1 MNRGGWP
8 RLPLAERL
16 EAYVMPEP
24 NSGCHLW
31 IGVRVGGYGRMIRGR
46 RGYDRRQHLSHR
58 VIWELHYGH
67 VPEDSKVLHRCDTPA
82 CVNVR
87 HLFLGSMKDNSE
99 DMMRKGRN
107 HGRGHRL
114 TAEQIQAIRR
124 AKGTCRQRVAAQMFG
139 VRQSYISAI
148 WSGKKWAW
156 MPWPEVAS

>member
-1 MNRGGWP
+1 MRG
-8 RLPLAERL
+8 RLPRPWLERL
-16 EAYVMPEP
+16 EAFVVPEP

-31 IGVRVGGYGRMIRGR
+31 IGSGTGGYGRMRLGSRGI
-46 RGYDRRQHLSHR
+46 DRHSHLTHR
-58 VIWELHYGH
+58 LVWELHHGPIPDG
-67 VPEDSKVLHRCDTPA
+67 VKVLHRCDTPA

-87 HLFLGSMKDNSE
+87 HLFLGTMKDNSE

-114 TAEQIQAIRR
+114 TAEQIQAIRQ
-124 AKGTCRQRVAAQMFG
+124 AKGTCRQRVAAQRFG

-156 MPWPEVAS
+156 MPWPEVAP